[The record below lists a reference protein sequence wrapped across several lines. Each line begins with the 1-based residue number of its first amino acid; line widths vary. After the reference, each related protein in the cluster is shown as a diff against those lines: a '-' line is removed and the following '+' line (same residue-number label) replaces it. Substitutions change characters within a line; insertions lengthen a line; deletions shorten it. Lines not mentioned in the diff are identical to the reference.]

1 MRDFD
6 NLVKCFLR
14 GNTAISR
21 DITGRKDIELFVER
35 FYDRL
40 MTDPFI
46 GFLFT
51 DSVDID
57 LREHLP
63 IISDFWETILFQKP
77 AYKRGPQVMNVHL
90 ALNEKVKL
98 KHFHFRRWLHL
109 FNKTVDEMFDGPV
122 AERAKERSAS
132 IAEVMKQRVGVMI
145 EC

>member
-1 MRDFD
+1 
-6 NLVKCFLR
+6 
-14 GNTAISR
+14 
-21 DITGRKDIELFVER
+21 
-35 FYDRL
+35 

-57 LREHLP
+57 MREHLP

-98 KHFHFRRWLHL
+98 KDFHFRRWLYL
-109 FNKTVDEMFDGPV
+109 FNKTVDELFDGPTGTPIASSV
-122 AERAKERSAS
+122 NCGRCAGARCRHGRRPSTKFIRRSWVPGQCRGRSTGWAPTVPS
-132 IAEVMKQRVGVMI
+132 
-145 EC
+145 